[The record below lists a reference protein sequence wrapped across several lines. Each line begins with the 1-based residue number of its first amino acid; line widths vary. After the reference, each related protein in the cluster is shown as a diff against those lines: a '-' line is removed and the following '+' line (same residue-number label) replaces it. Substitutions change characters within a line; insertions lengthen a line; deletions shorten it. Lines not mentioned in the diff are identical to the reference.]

1 MPSLTVTEKE
11 HWKDRISRRIDKRIE
26 ALEAADPN
34 LMDRIR
40 REGRQR
46 ALQSL
51 GLAEWQTELDNIDR
65 QKEELEKRGQQV
77 LKAMLAHVRGVPLDD
92 LEDTCYGYH
101 RDEEVRSAVAKRQ
114 KVHVDELLAECD
126 TGRQILRLRQEQE
139 DLLDT
144 VWLATSPSQ
153 LKTLWTKVNELL
165 DTEPTRLERDAL
177 AIPALDAGGQ

>member
-11 HWKDRISRRIDKRIE
+11 HWKDRISRRIGKRIE

-34 LMDRIR
+34 LMDRIH
-40 REGRQR
+40 REARQR

-51 GLAEWQTELDNIDR
+51 GLAAWQAELDNIDR
-65 QKEELEKRGQQV
+65 QKEQLEKRSQHV
-77 LKAMLAHVRGVPLDD
+77 VKAMLAQVRGVPIDDLDD
-92 LEDTCYGYH
+92 ACYGYR
-101 RDEEVRSAVAKRQ
+101 RDEEVKSAVAKRQ
-114 KVHVDELLAECD
+114 KVHEDELLGECD
-126 TGRQILRLRQEQE
+126 TGRRILRLRHEQE

-144 VWLATSPSQ
+144 VWLASSPSQ

-165 DTEPTRLERDAL
+165 GTEPTQLERDAL